1 MNQEISGEYSLKRS
15 RCQSFIISVSCN
27 VRCSTRHST
36 WTIAVSY
43 YINDMSS
50 TVSST
55 IGLFTDDVY
64 IYKSIR
70 NIDDCKIVQEDLDE
84 LIQWEQSWSVE
95 FHPDKCKVLR
105 STIKR
110 KVINYCYILHN
121 AILKKVSNAKYLG
134 ETMNTRLLR

>member
-1 MNQEISGEYSLKRS
+1 
-15 RCQSFIISVSCN
+15 
-27 VRCSTRHST
+27 
-36 WTIAVSY
+36 
-43 YINDMSS
+43 MSS

-55 IGLFTDDVY
+55 IGLFTDDAY

-70 NIDDCKIVQEDLDE
+70 NIDVCKIVQEDLDE

-121 AILKKVSNAKYLG
+121 VILKKVSNAKYLG